1 MKLRR
6 LYLLL
11 LFGIAAIKPAMAM
24 HIMEGYLPLSWCL
37 VWYIIALPFII
48 MSYRV
53 IRQEL
58 KSDPRGRVKLSLNAA
73 FVFILS
79 ALKLPSVTGSSSHL
93 TGTTLGTLS
102 TGPMSMPLLGLI
114 VLIFQAL
121 LLAHGG
127 ISTLGANVFSMAI
140 AGPFVAYLIYK
151 AVLGLKANRSLAIFL
166 AAFLGSLSTYVVTSI
181 QLAIVYPDPQGGVL
195 SSMAKFMGIFAVT
208 QVPLSLLEGAM
219 TLGVIKLL
227 ERLGES
233 NTLAM
238 AKETAQSSKKHLYT
252 AILTIGAFICLL
264 VPILGG
270 YLDFGGGTD
279 DGAGVLAEKLDP
291 TLNPK
296 PFFTAFEPSEAL
308 EPWLFALQ
316 VLIGI
321 ALFIWAFRHFSKK
334 KA

>member
-11 LFGIAAIKPAMAM
+11 LFGTIALKPAMAM
-24 HIMEGYLPLSWCL
+24 HIMECYLPLTWCV
-37 VWYIIALPFII
+37 VWYLIALPFVIG
-48 MSYRV
+48 SYRV
-53 IRQEL
+53 IKKEL
-58 KSDPRGRVKLSLNAA
+58 QSDPRGRVKLSLNAA

-127 ISTLGANVFSMAI
+127 ISTLGANVFSMAV
-140 AGPFVAYLIYK
+140 AGPFVADLIYK
-151 AVLGLKANRSLAIFL
+151 AVLGMKGNRSLAIFL
-166 AAFLGSLSTYVVTSI
+166 AAFLGSLSTYVVTSV
-181 QLAIVYPDPQGGVL
+181 QLALVYPDPEGGIL

-227 ERLGES
+227 ERLGEGG
-233 NTLAM
+233 TLAV
-238 AKETAQSSKKHLYT
+238 AKETAKSSKQYLAT

-264 VPILGG
+264 VPVLGG
-270 YLDFGGGTD
+270 YFDFGGGTD
-279 DGAGVLAEKLDP
+279 DGAGALAEKLDP
-291 TLNPK
+291 TLNPE

-316 VLIGI
+316 VLIGVL
-321 ALFIWAFRHFSKK
+321 LFVWAFRHFSKK
-334 KA
+334 K